1 MNASPTAASQK
12 ADDLIGAY
20 WQGAHLQN
28 PGFLEEL
35 RAANP
40 VLMSG
45 THGLT
50 VLTGHPEITAALRH
64 PDIRTIKFE
73 GGEGFNQTA
82 SYAVMNPMML
92 FHDGGSH
99 TRLRS
104 LAQRAFT
111 PRVLEESRDFIAA
124 LTDDLLTEAAAA
136 SRKPDG
142 GEDGVDIVQAVA
154 YPLPVTV
161 IVRML
166 GLTGTDAERFRAW
179 SESVADLLGGI
190 NLPPERWAQIEA
202 DAQQMREY
210 FRTLADD
217 LRAEPQP
224 GLLSALAAAEAE
236 GGGGRLSSAELLANA
251 VLLLVAGHETT
262 SNLIAGSFHALA
274 AHPEQR
280 AWLAADPAG
289 RAANA
294 TEELLRFLSPVR
306 GSGRFTT
313 APLTLGEVALPAGM
327 HLSLSYASANR
338 DPRLYADP
346 HTLNLSRA
354 NARTHLAFAGGPHY
368 CLGATLARLEST
380 TFLTRLMTRFPDFV
394 VPEQPISHRP
404 NFALQGLERLRVVF

>member
-1 MNASPTAASQK
+1 MTATPDSAENGAEQ
-12 ADDLIGAY
+12 LIGAY
-20 WQGAHLQN
+20 WQGAHLQD
-28 PGFLEEL
+28 PLFLERM
-35 RAANP
+35 RAVNP
-40 VLMSG
+40 VLLSP
-45 THGLT
+45 THGLA
-50 VLTGHPEITAALRH
+50 VLTGHAEITAALRH
-64 PDIRTIKFE
+64 PDVRTIKFE
-73 GGEGFNQTA
+73 GGEGFSHTA
-82 SYAVMNPMML
+82 SYAVMSPMML

-111 PRVLEESRDFIAA
+111 PRVLEESREFIAA
-124 LTDDLLTEAAAA
+124 LTDDLLTEAAA
-136 SRKPDG
+136 STDPEG
-142 GEDGVDIVQAVA
+142 IDIVQAVA

-179 SESVADLLGGI
+179 SESVADLLGGV

-224 GLLSALAAAEAE
+224 GLLSALAAAETE
-236 GGGGRLSSAELLANA
+236 GEGGGRLSSAELLANA

-274 AHPEQR
+274 EYPEQR
-280 AWLAADPAG
+280 AWLAADPVG

-306 GSGRFTT
+306 GSGRFTS
-313 APLTLGEVALPAGM
+313 APLTLGDVTLPAGT
-327 HLSLSYASANR
+327 HLSLSYASGNR
-338 DPRLYADP
+338 DPRLYAEP
-346 HTLNLSRA
+346 HALDLSRA

-380 TFLTRLMTRFPDFV
+380 TFLTRLMTRFPQFV
-394 VPEQPISHRP
+394 VPQQAISHRP
-404 NFALQGLERLRVVF
+404 NFALQGLERLRVVL

>member
-1 MNASPTAASQK
+1 MTASGTADNR
-12 ADDLIGAY
+12 ADELIGAY
-20 WQGAHLQN
+20 WQGAHLQD
-28 PGFLEEL
+28 PMFLEQM
-35 RAANP
+35 RAINP
-40 VLMSG
+40 VLLSA
-45 THGLT
+45 THGLA
-50 VLTGHPEITAALRH
+50 VLTGHAEITAVLRH
-64 PDIRTIKFE
+64 PDVRTIKFG
-73 GGEGFNQTA
+73 GGEEFSHTA

-111 PRVLEESRDFIAA
+111 PRVLEESREFIAA
-124 LTDDLLTEAAAA
+124 LTDDLLTGAAAA
-136 SRKPDG
+136 SRTA
-142 GEDGVDIVQAVA
+142 EGVDIVQAIA

-166 GLTGTDAERFRAW
+166 GLTGTDAERFRSW
-179 SESVADLLGGI
+179 SESVADLLGGV

-217 LRAEPQP
+217 LRADPQP

-262 SNLIAGSFHALA
+262 SNLIAGSVHALA
-274 AHPEQR
+274 QHPEQR

-306 GSGRFTT
+306 GSGRLTT
-313 APLTLGEVALPAGM
+313 APLTLGDVTLPAGM
-327 HLSLSYASANR
+327 HLSLSYASDNR
-338 DPRLYADP
+338 DPRMYAGP
-346 HTLNLSRA
+346 HTLDLSRA

-380 TFLTRLMTRFPDFV
+380 TFLTRLLTRFPDYS
-394 VPEQPISHRP
+394 VPEQTVAYRP
-404 NFALQGLERLRVVF
+404 NYALQGLERLRVTF

>member
-1 MNASPTAASQK
+1 MTASQR

-28 PGFLEEL
+28 PNFLEEM
-35 RAANP
+35 RAVNP
-40 VLMSG
+40 VLMSP

-50 VLTGHPEITAALRH
+50 VLTGHAEITAALRH

-73 GGEGFNQTA
+73 GGEGFSQTA

-111 PRVLEESRDFIAA
+111 PRVLEESREFIAA

-136 SRKPDG
+136 SRSAN
-142 GEDGVDIVQAVA
+142 GEDADGVDIVQAVA

-179 SESVADLLGGI
+179 SESVADLLGGV
-190 NLPPERWAQIEA
+190 NLPPERWGQIEA

-274 AHPEQR
+274 EHPEQR

-313 APLTLGEVALPAGM
+313 APLTLGDVTLPAGM
-327 HLSLSYASANR
+327 HLSLSYASGNR
-338 DPRLYADP
+338 DPRLYGQPQRLD
-346 HTLNLSRA
+346 LSRS

-380 TFLTRLMTRFPDFV
+380 TFLTRLMTRFPEYV
-394 VPEQPISHRP
+394 VPEQAISHRP
-404 NFALQGLERLRVVF
+404 NFALQGLERLWVAF